1 MTKVLSIL
9 LILLSCLLV
18 PSFGRELSYA
28 SWNIRWESAKDIE
41 EGNAWEKRKEP
52 IANII
57 KDHDFDIIGLQEG
70 SPPRLKQLMELLP
83 DYEIIVSDTMEFN
96 PIVVRKGMFA
106 VADFGRFYLSK
117 TPEKKSKSWDSKH
130 ARYCTWAKLVFNQDT
145 LYIFNVHFYYH
156 GKDAQ
161 RESALLMNK
170 KILAMAKEAPFIF
183 AGDLNFTADS
193 KSYKNLGTCIKMND
207 SKDVAD
213 STFAPNGSYNYF
225 DPNKA
230 SPWTFD
236 HIMVSPL
243 IKIRRYE
250 ILNETYLDN
259 GTPRYPSDHSPV
271 TIRFKFNSSKE

>member
-1 MTKVLSIL
+1 MAKFLIVFFVIL
-9 LILLSCLLV
+9 ACIQV
-18 PSFGRELSYA
+18 PCFGSELRYA
-28 SWNIRWESAKDIE
+28 TWNIRWESQQDID
-41 EGNAWEKRKEP
+41 EGNGWSKRKEP

-57 KDHDFDIIGLQEG
+57 KFHGFDIIGLQEG
-70 SPPRLKQLMELLP
+70 SPPRLRDLMELLP
-83 DYEIIVSDTMEFN
+83 DYEFILSDTMEYN
-96 PIVVRKGMFA
+96 PIVIRKGMFT

-130 ARYCTWAKLVFNQDT
+130 ARYCTWAKLTFDQDT
-145 LYIFNVHFYYH
+145 LYIFNVHFDYH

-161 RESALLMNK
+161 KESALLMNK

-183 AGDLNFTADS
+183 AGDLNFTAES

-207 SKDVAD
+207 SKNVAD

-225 DPNKA
+225 DPNKV

-243 IKIRRYE
+243 IKIHRYE
-250 ILNETYLDN
+250 ILNETYLDS
-259 GTPRYPSDHSPV
+259 GIPRYPSDHSPV
-271 TIRFKFNSSKE
+271 TIRFELNGNN